1 MSANSP
7 DRPFETLGEALLGV
21 GLRPMRDDQADYGQL
36 AQWLTDERVLEWYEG
51 RDQPYP
57 LERVI
62 AKFSPRV
69 LMEEA
74 VIPCFILLDG
84 RAVGYLQLY
93 PVSEA
98 ADYELESAEDTW
110 AFDLFVGE
118 PELWSTGVG
127 SAALR
132 LAVFYVFEERGAR
145 RAVIDPRVDNPRAIR
160 AYEKLGFAKVKVLV
174 GHEEHEGARRDCW
187 LMELRA
193 GRAALARLAH

>member
-1 MSANSP
+1 MTANSA
-7 DRPFETLGEALLGV
+7 DSLFKALGEALLGV
-21 GLRPMRDDQADYGQL
+21 GLRRMRDDEGDYRQL
-36 AQWLTDERVLEWYEG
+36 SQWLTDERVLEWYEG

-69 LMEEA
+69 LRREA
-74 VIPCFILLDG
+74 VMPCFILLDG
-84 RAVGYLQLY
+84 RPVGYLQYY
-93 PVSEA
+93 PVTDA
-98 ADYELESAEDTW
+98 AGYELESAEDTW

-132 LAVFYVFEERGAR
+132 MAVRYVFEEHGAKHC
-145 RAVIDPRVDNPRAIR
+145 VIDPRVDNPRAIR
-160 AYEKLGFAKVKVLV
+160 AYEKLGFTKVKVLV
-174 GHEEHEGARRDCW
+174 GHEEHEGALHDCW

-193 GRAALARLAH
+193 GDS